1 MARHSHFANI
11 KRWKAVTDGI
21 RGKAFTM
28 HARLIA
34 IAARSGGDPS
44 MNSNLRAAIER
55 AKEDN
60 VPNANIERAIKKG
73 TGEDKDGSVFEEVTY
88 EGFGPGGSVMLIDVV
103 TDNTNRAIGNLR
115 VATTKNEGNI
125 GSSGS
130 VSWKF
135 DKKAFLRVD
144 TQGKIGEELELDL
157 IDAGADDFAYDA
169 GNDDAGPRYE
179 VYAPVDQLGKLRQAI
194 EGKGY
199 KVEKAEW
206 VWKPKDTMIVSD
218 LELAKKIMKL
228 VEVIEAD
235 DDVSRVT
242 TNVDFDE
249 SILDQL

>member
-1 MARHSHFANI
+1 MAKHSHFDNI
-11 KRWKAVTDGI
+11 KRSKAIVDGV

-34 IAARSGGDPS
+34 IAARAGGDPA
-44 MNSNLRAAIER
+44 MNSNLRSAIER

-73 TGEDKDGSVFEEVTY
+73 TGEDKDGAVFEEATY
-88 EGFGPGGSVMLIDVV
+88 EGFGPEGCVMMIDVV

-115 VATTKNEGNI
+115 VATMKNGGNI

-130 VSWKF
+130 VAWKF
-135 DKKAFLRVD
+135 DKKAFLLVD
-144 TQGKIGEELELDL
+144 THGKAGDEIELDL
-157 IDAGADDFAYDA
+157 IDAGADDFAVDSDEER
-169 GNDDAGPRYE
+169 GLRYE
-179 VYAPVDQLGKLRQAI
+179 VYAPVDQLGNVRKNI
-194 EGKGY
+194 EAKGY
-199 KVEKAEW
+199 KVEKSEL
-206 VWKPKDTMIVSD
+206 VWKPKETMIVSD
-218 LELAKKIMKL
+218 VELAKKIMKL
-228 VEVIEAD
+228 VEVVEAD